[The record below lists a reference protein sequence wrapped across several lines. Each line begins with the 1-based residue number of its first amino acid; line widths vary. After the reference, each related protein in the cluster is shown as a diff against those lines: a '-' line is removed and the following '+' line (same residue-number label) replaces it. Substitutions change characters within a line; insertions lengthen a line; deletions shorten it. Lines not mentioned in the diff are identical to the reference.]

1 MTTQTATGDRGLV
14 GREPELDE
22 LQAGLD
28 TALSGHGRLILLAGE
43 AGIGK
48 SRLTDEI
55 AKEARGRGARVL
67 FGRCWEAGGAP
78 PYWPWV
84 QVCRAYLQDKD
95 DGAIQ
100 SLVGANAPH
109 LVQMLPE
116 LEEAFKDLAVPTG
129 LDPESARFRL
139 FEAATLFLGTAAR
152 RAPLVLIL
160 EDLHAADEPS
170 LLLLQFLTREIA
182 DLQIFIV
189 ATYRDTE
196 LRQGLSAAL
205 AELAR
210 QPVTRRRHLGGLSQP
225 DVATLIE
232 SATGI
237 RPRPEVIESIYADTE
252 GNPLFVVEC
261 ARLLAAE
268 GKLGAAPGPQ
278 VTIKIPD
285 TVREVIRR
293 RLSHLTDGCRE
304 LLAMASVLGRDF
316 SIDPLLWLN
325 GWSSK
330 HVMELLDEAVQAQV
344 ATEVAGTLD
353 TFRFAHAL
361 IRDTLYDEIPP
372 TRRAGLHSR
381 VGDALERLYGDSTEP
396 PVAELAHHFFLA
408 ARAGRAD
415 KSLQY
420 LWKAADLAASRLAY
434 EEAARQY
441 EMALQVLE
449 LKRPPDEAA
458 KCEVLLRL
466 GDALARAGNA
476 GGAKDAFLRGAEIAR
491 RRGLS
496 EELARAA
503 LGYGGRFVWEA
514 GRGDPHLVPLLEDAL
529 AALQDEQSPLRARL
543 MARLAGGP
551 LRDEVNRERRAEM
564 SQQAVE
570 LARRLAEPATLA
582 YVLDGRYA
590 AVWWPDNLD
599 ERLEIARELVEASE
613 AAGDKERA
621 HQAHHYR
628 CLALLEQ
635 GDMSGVHGELDAKR
649 VLAEELRQP
658 AQRWYVV
665 SVEAC
670 LAIFGGRFDAA
681 EELIREIFDLGRRS
695 LGPTAEA
702 YMIGQL
708 YSLRRLQGRLQEV
721 EPRLEDVARRF
732 PTYPVVACQLAHAW
746 AELGKHEEARELLLQ
761 LGEDDFA
768 RIPKNAE
775 WLFCMVLLSEAA
787 SLLGDGGRA
796 EALYDAL
803 LPYRSRNAVS
813 PPDACTGSVERNL
826 GLLSSTLGRLG
837 DADAH
842 FRAALEWNQRMGAT
856 PWVAMTQHQYAE
868 LLLSWGEQPQRER
881 AIQLGRAAYETARTL
896 GMEALIRS
904 SSALL
909 GEVGEDVTAE
919 GTRTRRTF
927 MFTDIVR
934 STSLVEAMGDQAW
947 HNLRAWHDRTLRSLF
962 TRYGGEEVDHAGDGF
977 FVAFREASAAAKCAM
992 AIQRALAD
1000 HRRQHG
1006 FAPSV
1011 RIGIHAADAVQDHE
1025 GYGGRGVHEA
1035 ARIGAL
1041 AEGDEIIA
1049 SLATAEEAPDL
1060 EISNARTVDLKGVSQ
1075 PVDVV
1080 NIRW

>member
-1 MTTQTATGDRGLV
+1 MV
-14 GREPELDE
+14 GREPELVE
-22 LQAGLD
+22 LQAALD
-28 TALSGHGRLILLAGE
+28 TALSGHGRLVLLAGE

-55 AKEARGRGARVL
+55 AKEARERGARVL

-84 QVCRAYLQDKD
+84 QVCRTYLQDQD
-95 DGAIQ
+95 EGAIQ
-100 SLVGANAPH
+100 SLVGTNAPH
-109 LVQMLPE
+109 LAQMLPE
-116 LEEAFKDLAVPTG
+116 LQDAFKDLAVPTG

-139 FEAATLFLGTAAR
+139 FEAATSFLGAAAR

-170 LLLLQFLTREIA
+170 LLLLQFLAREIA

-196 LRQGLSAAL
+196 LRQGLSSGL

-210 QPVTRRRHLGGLSQP
+210 LPVTQRHHLSGLSEP

-237 RPRPEVIESIYADTE
+237 RPRAEVVESIYADTE

-268 GKLGAAPGPQ
+268 GSLGAAPGPP
-278 VTIKIPD
+278 VIIKIPD

-293 RLSHLTDGCRE
+293 RLSHLTDECRE

-325 GWSSK
+325 GWSSEQ
-330 HVMELLDEAVQAQV
+330 VMQLLDEAVQAQV
-344 ATEVAGTLD
+344 ATEVTGTLD

-381 VGDALERLYGDSTEP
+381 VGDALERLYGDSTER
-396 PVAELAHHFFLA
+396 PVAELAHHFFFA

-449 LKRPPDEAA
+449 LKRPPDEVA
-458 KCEVLLRL
+458 KCEVLIRL

-491 RRGLS
+491 RRGFS

-529 AALQDEQSPLRARL
+529 AALENEESPLRARL

-551 LRDEVNRERRAEM
+551 LRDEVDRKRRAEM
-564 SQQAVE
+564 SRQAVE
-570 LARRLAEPATLA
+570 LARRLRDPPTLA

-599 ERLEIARELVEASE
+599 DRLQIASELVEAAD

-621 HQAHHYR
+621 LQAHHYR

-670 LAIFGGRFDAA
+670 LAVFGGRFQEA
-681 EELIREIFDLGRRS
+681 EKLIGEILDVGHRVQ
-695 LGPTAEA
+695 GPMADA
-702 YMIGQL
+702 YMVGQL
-708 YSLRRLQGRLQEV
+708 YSLRRLQGRLTEV
-721 EPRLEDVARRF
+721 ESTLEDLARRF
-732 PTYPVVACQLAHAW
+732 PTYPVVACQLTHAW
-746 AELGKHEEARELLLQ
+746 VDLGRHEKAQGLLDDLGK
-761 LGEDDFA
+761 DDFA
-768 RIPKNAE
+768 RIPKNDE
-775 WLFCMVLLSEAA
+775 WLFCMALLAEAA
-787 SLLGDGGRA
+787 SSLGDPKKA
-796 EALYDAL
+796 EALYKVL
-803 LPYRSRNAVS
+803 LDYRSRNAVS

-826 GLLSSTLGRLG
+826 GLLSAALGRFE

-842 FRAALEWNQRMGAT
+842 FTAALEWNQKMGAT
-856 PWVAMTQHQYAE
+856 PWVALTQHQYAE
-868 LLLSWGEQPQRER
+868 LLLSLGEQPQRER
-881 AIQLGRAAYETARTL
+881 AIELGRAAYETARAL

-904 SSALL
+904 TSALL
-909 GEVGEDVTAE
+909 GGLGEEVTGE
-919 GTRTRRTF
+919 GQRTRRTF

-947 HNLRAWHDRTLRSLF
+947 HNLRAWHDRTLRFLF
-962 TRYGGEEVDHAGDGF
+962 IRHGGEEVDHAGDGF
-977 FVAFREASAAAKCAM
+977 FVAFREATAAAKCAM
-992 AIQRALAD
+992 AIQQSLAD

-1011 RIGIHAADAVQDHE
+1011 RIGIHAADAVQDGE

-1049 SLATAEEAPDL
+1049 SLATAEEAPNL
-1060 EISNARTVDLKGVSQ
+1060 EISNARTVALKGVSQ